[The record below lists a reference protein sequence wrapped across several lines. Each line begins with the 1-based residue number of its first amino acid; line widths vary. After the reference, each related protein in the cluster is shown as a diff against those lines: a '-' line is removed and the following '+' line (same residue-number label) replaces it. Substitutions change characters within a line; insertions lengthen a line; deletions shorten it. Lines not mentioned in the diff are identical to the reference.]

1 MILRDKFILRNLVAI
16 FRHPSKFQIQ
26 YVKRFPKLHLLLP
39 YKLNIQFELTKVEVP
54 IECISH
60 VAFYGAPFTCQAVS
74 ALTMDVPVIDFMVI
88 NIIVIA
94 APLLQCQMLILMLK
108 SSLFM

>member
-1 MILRDKFILRNLVAI
+1 MLKD
-16 FRHPSKFQIQ
+16 FQR
-26 YVKRFPKLHLLLP
+26 KHLLLP
-39 YKLNIQFELTKVEVP
+39 FKLNIQFELTKVEVP
-54 IECISH
+54 IECIFH
-60 VAFYGAPFTCQAVS
+60 VAFYGAPFTCRAVS

-94 APLLQCQMLILMLK
+94 APLLQCQMLILLLK

>member
-1 MILRDKFILRNLVAI
+1 MANKGGSECRFSGVPGVHRCGVVNTGLV
-16 FRHPSKFQIQ
+16 
-26 YVKRFPKLHLLLP
+26 
-39 YKLNIQFELTKVEVP
+39 
-54 IECISH
+54 
-60 VAFYGAPFTCQAVS
+60 VS

-108 SSLFM
+108 SSLYM